1 MTTLQ
6 LPGEINTAFDHLA
19 AYGLAA
25 ILERSGAASPRIAW
39 KDELDSHPRLER
51 ALPWEEAARVV
62 KAHADS
68 ATQPNSWVQQNADNA
83 GRPTALF
90 SPRVKTLPEPEI
102 RQWYALRY
110 AAIDRIEPKQRLDL
124 EFIGALGEPAYWAAD
139 RGDPRPD
146 HGASR
151 WEMKARNRGEEFVGN
166 RLRLLAGSVAQR
178 DVKTIARGL
187 RGDGICHEDASPSA
201 NRTPTGLMAPGPADK
216 ARAWCALWGL
226 SLTAVTHRSQS
237 PITPSGTAGHFGS
250 YRRGSFYLPVMTVPL
265 PLTRLRSILYS
276 DQLRQAAMDE
286 DRGTSEWLREQGVF
300 AVSVF
305 PVFRSSNESA
315 PERWAQRGNL
325 IMVGS

>member
-1 MTTLQ
+1 MTTLE

-39 KDELDSHPRLER
+39 NDELDSHPRLER
-51 ALPWEEAARVV
+51 ASTWEEAARAV

-68 ATQPNSWVQQNADNA
+68 ATRPDSWVQQNADNS

-90 SPRVKTLPEPEI
+90 SPRVKTLPGPEI
-102 RQWYALRY
+102 SQWYALRY
-110 AAIDRIEPKQRLDL
+110 AAIDRIEHKQRLDL
-124 EFIGALGEPAYWAAD
+124 EFIGALGEPAYWATD

-151 WEMKARNRGEEFVGN
+151 WEMKTRNRGEEFVGN
-166 RLRLLAGSVAQR
+166 RLRLLAGSIAQR
-178 DVKTIARGL
+178 DVQTIARGL
-187 RGDGICHEDASPSA
+187 RGDGISNEDARPSA

-226 SLTAVTHRSQS
+226 SLTTVTHRGQS

-250 YRRGSFYLPVMTVPL
+250 FRRGSFYLPVMVVPL

-276 DQLRQAAMDE
+276 DQLRRAAMDE
-286 DRGTSEWLREQGVF
+286 DRGASAWLREQGVF

-315 PERWAQRGNL
+315 PERWAQCGNL
-325 IMVGS
+325 IRVGS

>member
-39 KDELDSHPRLER
+39 NDYLDSNPRLER
-51 ALPWEEAARVV
+51 ALPWEQAARAV

-68 ATQPNSWVQQNADNA
+68 ATQPDSWVQQNADNG

-90 SPRVKTLPEPEI
+90 SPRVKTMREPEI
-102 RQWYALRY
+102 SQWYGLRY
-110 AAIDRIEPKQRLDL
+110 AAIDRIEPEQRLDL
-124 EFIGALGEPAYWAAD
+124 EFIGALGEPAYWTAD
-139 RGDPRPD
+139 RGDSRPD

-178 DVKTIARGL
+178 DVETIARGL
-187 RGDGICHEDASPSA
+187 RGDGIFSEDASPSA
-201 NRTPTGLMAPGPADK
+201 DRTPTGLMAPGPADK

-226 SLTAVTHRSQS
+226 SLTAVAHRSQS
-237 PITPSGTAGHFGS
+237 PITLSGTAGHFGS
-250 YRRGSFYLPVMTVPL
+250 YLRGSFYLPVMAVPL

-276 DQLRQAAMDE
+276 DQLRQAAMVE
-286 DRGTSEWLREQGVF
+286 DRGASAWLREQGVF
-300 AVSVF
+300 AVAVF